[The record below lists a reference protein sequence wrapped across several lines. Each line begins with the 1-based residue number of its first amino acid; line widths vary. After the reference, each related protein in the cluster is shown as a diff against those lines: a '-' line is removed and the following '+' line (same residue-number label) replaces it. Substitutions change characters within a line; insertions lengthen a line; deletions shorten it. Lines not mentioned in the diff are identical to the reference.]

1 MSRLS
6 EENEQ
11 IMADLARDIKAFAA
25 RRDEREI
32 VDLVKDVEA
41 LVLVGDEITH
51 ADSMQE
57 GARATGEPEITARL
71 RAMRDVLRARRGGE

>member
-1 MSRLS
+1 MKDSGITALVRAYY
-6 EENEQ
+6 E
-11 IMADLARDIKAFAA
+11 A
-25 RRDEREI
+25 
-32 VDLVKDVEA
+32 VDLVRDLEA

-71 RAMRDVLRARRGGE
+71 RAMRDVLRARGGAE